1 MSALLPLAVAI
12 PVLSAALLTAGGTHV
27 NRTTA
32 NLFAAAAA
40 VAVTVICLV
49 ILLHP
54 GTAPIVTW
62 FGGWEPRNGV
72 PIGID
77 FAVDDLS
84 AGLAAFIAVL
94 TVLALVMLAHYRE
107 TDPPH
112 LQALILVFCAGMIG
126 FVFSGDLFD
135 MFVFFELMSVS
146 AFALTGFRSRH
157 EESLAGALNFAI
169 TNTVGSIVLLLGIGL
184 VYGRT
189 GALNLAA
196 IGEQLGSA
204 PIDGL
209 VVVAFALIVAG
220 FLIKAAAVP
229 FHFWL
234 ADAYA
239 VAPTPICLLLAGA
252 MSELGLYGIGRV
264 WFASFADAF
273 GTHGADVAL
282 VLIVCGAA
290 TALIGAVM
298 CMAQDHLKRM
308 LAFATIA
315 YVGIFL
321 VGLGTLTEDGIAGAA
336 LFVVSDGANKAALF
350 GAVGILQHRKAAVS
364 ERRLRGAAADL
375 PLLAV
380 VFVLGALSF
389 AAVPLSGAF
398 AGKAMIEDALT
409 AGGDGWAIAAIVAAS
424 VLVTAT
430 VLRAAARIFLG
441 WGPAEED
448 AAGDR
453 GKPSPDKSG
462 DEDEEGEADEED
474 VDRDR
479 TPATLLVPTVL
490 LVTAPLVLGVVPGV
504 ADRFLDAA
512 AAFVAG
518 PSYHGAVLGS
528 AGAAPGAP
536 AFVAHAS
543 AFWIAALTAAAAV
556 AVAALA
562 LASERRG
569 AGILPGAG
577 RLAERAVAPLRAIH
591 TGHAGDYVAWSVL
604 GMAAV
609 GGALALA
616 AGFPA

>member
-1 MSALLPLAVAI
+1 
-12 PVLSAALLTAGGTHV
+12 
-27 NRTTA
+27 
-32 NLFAAAAA
+32 
-40 VAVTVICLV
+40 
-49 ILLHP
+49 
-54 GTAPIVTW
+54 
-62 FGGWEPRNGV
+62 
-72 PIGID
+72 
-77 FAVDDLS
+77 
-84 AGLAAFIAVL
+84 
-94 TVLALVMLAHYRE
+94 
-107 TDPPH
+107 
-112 LQALILVFCAGMIG
+112 
-126 FVFSGDLFD
+126 
-135 MFVFFELMSVS
+135 
-146 AFALTGFRSRH
+146 
-157 EESLAGALNFAI
+157 
-169 TNTVGSIVLLLGIGL
+169 
-184 VYGRT
+184 
-189 GALNLAA
+189 
-196 IGEQLGSA
+196 
-204 PIDGL
+204 
-209 VVVAFALIVAG
+209 
-220 FLIKAAAVP
+220 
-229 FHFWL
+229 
-234 ADAYA
+234 
-239 VAPTPICLLLAGA
+239 
-252 MSELGLYGIGRV
+252 
-264 WFASFADAF
+264 
-273 GTHGADVAL
+273 
-282 VLIVCGAA
+282 
-290 TALIGAVM
+290 
-298 CMAQDHLKRM
+298 M

-518 PSYHGAVLGS
+518 PSYHDAVLGS
-528 AGAAPGAP
+528 GGAAPGAP

-562 LASERRG
+562 LASERPG
-569 AGILPGAG
+569 AGFLPGAG
-577 RLAERAVAPLRAIH
+577 RLAERAVSPLRAIH

>member
-1 MSALLPLAVAI
+1 MSALLPLAVAV
-12 PVLSAALLTAGGTHV
+12 PVLTAALLTAGGTHV

-32 NLFAAAAA
+32 NLIATGAAL
-40 VAVTVICLV
+40 AVTAICLV

-54 GTAPIVTW
+54 GSAPIVTW

-72 PIGID
+72 PIGVD
-77 FAVDDLS
+77 FAVDDVG
-84 AGLAAFIAVL
+84 AGLAVFIAVL
-94 TVLALVMLAHYRE
+94 TVLALVMLARYRE

-157 EESLAGALNFAI
+157 EEALAGSLNFAI

-196 IGEQLGSA
+196 IGEQLGAA

-273 GTHGADVAL
+273 GQHGADVGL

-290 TALIGAVM
+290 TALLGGVM
-298 CMAQDHLKRM
+298 CLAQDHLKRM

-321 VGLGTLTEDGIAGAA
+321 IGLGTLSEDGVAGAA

-350 GAVGILQHRKAAVS
+350 GAVGILQHRKADVS
-364 ERRLRGAAADL
+364 ERGLRGAARDL
-375 PLLAV
+375 PLVAV

-398 AGKAMIEDALT
+398 AGKAMIEDALS

-441 WGPAEED
+441 WGPAG
-448 AAGDR
+448 AGDR
-453 GKPSPDKSG
+453 GKPSPDEAG
-462 DEDEEGEADEED
+462 DEEGEGEAGEED

-479 TPATLLVPTVL
+479 TPLTLLLPTVL
-490 LVTAPLVLGVVPGV
+490 LVIAPVVLGVVPGV

-518 PSYHGAVLGS
+518 PGYHDAVLES

-543 AFWIAALTAAAAV
+543 AFWIAALTTVAAI

-569 AGILPGAG
+569 GGILPRTG
-577 RLAERAVAPLRAIH
+577 RLAERAVSPLRAIH

>member
-1 MSALLPLAVAI
+1 MSALLPLAVAV
-12 PVLSAALLTAGGTHV
+12 PVLTAALLTAGGTRV
-27 NRTTA
+27 NRTAA
-32 NLFAAAAA
+32 NLIATVAAL
-40 VAVTVICLV
+40 AVTAICLV

-54 GTAPIVTW
+54 GSAPIVTW

-72 PIGID
+72 PIGVD
-77 FAVDDLS
+77 FAVDDVG
-84 AGLAAFIAVL
+84 AGLAVFIAVL
-94 TVLALVMLAHYRE
+94 TVLALVMLARYRE

-157 EESLAGALNFAI
+157 EEALAGSLNFAI

-196 IGEQLGSA
+196 IGEQLGAA

-220 FLIKAAAVP
+220 FLVKAAAVP

-273 GTHGADVAL
+273 GSHGADVGL
-282 VLIVCGAA
+282 VLIIAGAA
-290 TALIGAVM
+290 TALLGGVM
-298 CMAQDHLKRM
+298 CLAQDHLKRM
-308 LAFATIA
+308 LAFATVA
-315 YVGIFL
+315 YVGVFL

-336 LFVVSDGANKAALF
+336 LFIVSDGANKAALF
-350 GAVGILQHRKAAVS
+350 GAVGILEHRKAAVS
-364 ERRLRGAAADL
+364 ERSLRGRARDL
-375 PLLAV
+375 PLVAA
-380 VFVLGALSF
+380 VFVLGAISF

-424 VLVTAT
+424 VLVTGT
-430 VLRAAARIFLG
+430 VLRAGARIFLG
-441 WGPAEED
+441 WGPEESD
-448 AAGDR
+448 GDR
-453 GKPSPDKSG
+453 GEPSPDTSG
-462 DEDEEGEADEED
+462 DEETEGEADEED
-474 VDRDR
+474 VSRER
-479 TPATLLVPTVL
+479 TPATLLLPTV
-490 LVTAPLVLGVVPGV
+490 VLVLAPIALGVIPGV
-504 ADRFLDAA
+504 ADNFLDAA

-518 PSYHGAVLGS
+518 PGYRDAILDATV
-528 AGAAPGAP
+528 APHAAP

-543 AFWIAALTAAAAV
+543 AFWIAALTAVAAL
-556 AVAALA
+556 AVAALS
-562 LASERRG
+562 LACERPG
-569 AGILPGAG
+569 AGLLPRAG
-577 RLAERAVAPLRAIH
+577 RLAGRAVSPLRALH

-604 GMAAV
+604 GMAAF

-616 AGFPA
+616 AGLPS